1 VTPASD
7 DPEAQAH
14 DLIERVATLLDQ
26 CHALR
31 QQLEVPREP
40 TEPPSAEA
48 LHLLYDALTGVL
60 EASLI
65 QAMKD
70 VLTLLRQASMPL
82 GPMGTEWLARQER
95 AIKREDP

>member
-14 DLIERVATLLDQ
+14 DLIERVATLL
-26 CHALR
+26 
-31 QQLEVPREP
+31 EVPREP

-48 LHLLYDALTGVL
+48 LHLLYGALTGVL